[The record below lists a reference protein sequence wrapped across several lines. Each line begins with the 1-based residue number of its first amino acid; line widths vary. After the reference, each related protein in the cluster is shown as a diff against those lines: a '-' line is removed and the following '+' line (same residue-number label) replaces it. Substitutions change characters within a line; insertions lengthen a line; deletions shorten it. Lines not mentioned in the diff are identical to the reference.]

1 MRLDVGLGRR
11 RQDLGKDFW
20 VKIRLWRP
28 LPRGHSG
35 GCALRRQGLGRG
47 VATAVPGLPTPR
59 GWLPHSVQSGR
70 RGGPGHHLELEA
82 SGRGAPHARS
92 GRPFPP
98 AGERRGP
105 RALTCRGLGALRG
118 AGPVAGWFLSPGFP
132 GAGGRSARR
141 GCGHVRA
148 TGRGAAPRLCRGGRL
163 QPRREATTTGPRP
176 SQQTRPPRGAAGGA
190 RERPRPGPP
199 STWGPKPR
207 LASPGVERPPVGG
220 PSARPTPPL
229 TLLPPPPRCH
239 SLAGRP
245 PCSPAVLAVDL
256 PAKPLGKGLS
266 GRGCSR
272 QSWARQTSR
281 ASVTELA
288 GMGPWAWV

>member
-35 GCALRRQGLGRG
+35 GCALRRQGLGRR

-59 GWLPHSVQSGR
+59 GWR
-70 RGGPGHHLELEA
+70 
-82 SGRGAPHARS
+82 
-92 GRPFPP
+92 P
-98 AGERRGP
+98 AGRTGP
-105 RALTCRGLGALRG
+105 
-118 AGPVAGWFLSPGFP
+118 SP
-132 GAGGRSARR
+132 GAGGVGEGSSARTVQAPLPAGR
-141 GCGHVRA
+141 RAPGPAGSHLSGPRGAPGCGPRHRLA
-148 TGRGAAPRLCRGGRL
+148 PLSWLPRGQGGSQHGGAADMYGP
-163 QPRREATTTGPRP
+163 PEEGPRP
-176 SQQTRPPRGAAGGA
+176 GCAGAAACSRVAKPPRRGHGLRSKHGLREAPQG
-190 RERPRPGPP
+190 ERPRAGPP
-199 STWGPKPR
+199 RTWGPKPR

-220 PSARPTPPL
+220 PSARPTQPL
-229 TLLPPPPRCH
+229 TLLPPPPWCH

-272 QSWARQTSR
+272 QGWARQTSR
-281 ASVTELA
+281 ASVTELV